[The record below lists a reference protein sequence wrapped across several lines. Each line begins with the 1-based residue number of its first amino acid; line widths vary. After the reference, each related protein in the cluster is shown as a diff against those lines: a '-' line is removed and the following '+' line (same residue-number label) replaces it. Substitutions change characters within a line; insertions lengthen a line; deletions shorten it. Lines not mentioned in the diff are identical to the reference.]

1 MKLLFVVSSLD
12 LTQPFSATPAWW
24 QLMKGLYEVG
34 VEVIATPYQG
44 PAIESLWWRAVENP
58 AKWQGDAFKTVRDTV
73 RKLRPE
79 TPAQQVQMT
88 DTTAAD
94 DYQQESAS
102 DKLIRQMAQTLIAP
116 LWLRHLDNLLTKE
129 PDIDAV
135 VFVTIP
141 LNQLNGVPEEIIRK
155 HNKPVFYYDGDVPAS
170 LPNMKGFATG
180 FRIYNG
186 SKPQEYTAF
195 ISNSTGGEDLLRQ
208 LGAKATHTLWYGADP
223 DVFAPTDVAEQDLDV
238 MFYGHGREYRGEWVD
253 AMIRDASNALPD
265 ARFAVRGTR
274 LGDLGRAQSLPYLS
288 FSKLREYAC
297 RSKINLCITRG
308 AHASVYGSSSS
319 RPFEL
324 SAMQCCIVA
333 NPYNG
338 LDQWFEPEKE
348 IVIVNSGEEALDRY
362 RFLLSHDEARLRMAL
377 AARERVLKEHTFR
390 HRARDLV
397 KIVQMYL

>member
-1 MKLLFVVSSLD
+1 
-12 LTQPFSATPAWW
+12 
-24 QLMKGLYEVG
+24 
-34 VEVIATPYQG
+34 
-44 PAIESLWWRAVENP
+44 
-58 AKWQGDAFKTVRDTV
+58 
-73 RKLRPE
+73 
-79 TPAQQVQMT
+79 
-88 DTTAAD
+88 
-94 DYQQESAS
+94 
-102 DKLIRQMAQTLIAP
+102 
-116 LWLRHLDNLLTKE
+116 E

-348 IVIVNSGEEALDRY
+348 IIIVKSGEEALDRY
-362 RFLLSHDEARLRMAL
+362 RFLLSHDEERQRMAL
-377 AARERVLKEHTFR
+377 AARERILKEHTFR

>member
-88 DTTAAD
+88 DTAAD

-102 DKLIRQMAQTLIAP
+102 DKLIRQTAQTLIAP

>member
-88 DTTAAD
+88 DTAAD

-102 DKLIRQMAQTLIAP
+102 DKLIRQTAQTLIAP

-348 IVIVNSGEEALDRY
+348 IIIVKSGEEALDRY
-362 RFLLSHDEARLRMAL
+362 RFLLSHDEERQRMAL
-377 AARERVLKEHTFR
+377 AARERILKEHTFR